1 MTTATRTE
9 EALNPWDRRPAETP
23 RAYQMFCVYKDMG
36 PRRSIR
42 VLAARE
48 PMAHVAQLFKWS
60 RTYDWVDR
68 AGSWDDFLL
77 REEQKDQLEAA
88 KAMRRRHAELGRSLL
103 DTCIEAARQVNT
115 EKLAANPRDLATL
128 TDLAVKLERQARTEA
143 LGSIVIDPDTG
154 QIEGPTGADILAALK
169 DNPVLSEL
177 AEELDRVMLGDD

>member
-1 MTTATRTE
+1 MNTRTDD
-9 EALNPWDRRPAETP
+9 AIRHWDRRPGETP
-23 RAYQMFCVYKDMG
+23 RAYYMFCAYKDMG
-36 PRRSIR
+36 PRRSLR
-42 VLAARE
+42 ELARNE
-48 PMAHVAQLFKWS
+48 PATNLRQIAEWS
-60 RTYDWVDR
+60 RLNDWVDR
-68 AGSWDDFLL
+68 AGSWDDFLA
-77 REEQKDQLEAA
+77 REEQADQLEAA

-143 LGSIVIDPDTG
+143 LGSITIDSDTG